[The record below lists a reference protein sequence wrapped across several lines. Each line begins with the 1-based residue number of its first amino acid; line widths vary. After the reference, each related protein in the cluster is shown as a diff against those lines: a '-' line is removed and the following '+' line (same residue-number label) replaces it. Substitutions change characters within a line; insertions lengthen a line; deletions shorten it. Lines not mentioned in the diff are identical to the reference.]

1 MRRACLIRWEQ
12 DEGFILYTEIIQT
25 RGLGGD
31 DDVLFDRNESMFFSP
46 MNVFIAFFS
55 HFYRIF

>member
-46 MNVFIAFFS
+46 MNVFIAFLS
-55 HFYRIF
+55 HFF